1 MLKSLLYIIPLGC
14 FCVLAVYSM
23 GRYVPA
29 SSTRAMPVA
38 IKRDAVRCDQAD
50 WVCLVAWAAEE
61 HPVKRG
67 RK

>member
-29 SSTRAMPVA
+29 SSTRAKPVA
-38 IKRDAVRCDQAD
+38 IKRDVRCDQAD